1 MEKRN
6 PVARWGTETT
16 GLELNKYII
25 TQHIVEIKGFLLYI
39 GKKGGNHGT
48 LHNYH
53 SGSGGNADYIRPGLV
68 RFCADK
74 ESV

>member
-16 GLELNKYII
+16 GLELNKDII
-25 TQHIVEIKGFLLYI
+25 TQHIGEIKSFLVYI

-48 LHNYH
+48 LHDLC
-53 SGSGGNADYIRPGLV
+53 SGSGGNAVYMRPGLV
-68 RFCADK
+68 RACGNK